1 MRFLLS
7 SALFPCER
15 SNAKATDRRRIVE
28 HYRVVAPEAQE
39 GTKAR
44 SRATPGRRP
53 FHADRARV
61 GAAFGHSLE
70 DVAPRDGLW
79 FRGDLLA
86 TAEGLAASRR
96 VEASAPSA
104 AREASPSRAH
114 RLLACGG
121 RQLFDPRPGSWE
133 KTGPNPTHPRRPGSK
148 HHLLIDAQGIPL
160 SAILT
165 KANRHAVTQLLPL
178 IRAIPPIG
186 GKRGAPRRKPKL
198 LQADP
203 AYDSDPHRA
212 ALLALSS

>member
-15 SNAKATDRRRIVE
+15 SNAQATDRRRIVE
-28 HYRVVAPEAQE
+28 HYGVLAPEAQE
-39 GTKAR
+39 ATQER
-44 SRATPGRRP
+44 SRPNAGVRP
-53 FHADRARV
+53 CHADRDRV
-61 GAAFGHSLE
+61 RAAFGHSLE

-86 TAEGLAASRR
+86 TAERLAASRR

-104 AREASPSRAH
+104 ALEASPSRAH

-165 KANRHAVTQLLPL
+165 KANRHDVTHLLPL
-178 IRAIPPIG
+178 LRPIPPTG
-186 GKRGAPRRKPKL
+186 PNPAPPRRKPKL
-198 LQADP
+198 VQADP